1 MSCSVRSAL
10 RKLIGRHASFD
21 GIRHGRAED
30 IDDVAA
36 LGRRLVAKLLSLFLD
51 HFLELCGL
59 WFEAFLDGL
68 YPGFPRIEACR
79 CFRRLRRSAFLLLVR
94 LAGAAGFS
102 SGLCASSSAKLGGH
116 ACWSCGLTEC
126 EFLVLSQV
134 VHVDVAIG
142 LHPVFV
148 GFDGERADEA

>member
-1 MSCSVRSAL
+1 MRL
-10 RKLIGRHASFD
+10 P
-21 GIRHGRAED
+21 
-30 IDDVAA
+30 
-36 LGRRLVAKLLSLFLD
+36 LVAPVRRILLMKGIPREPNRLNPRSV
-51 HFLELCGL
+51 GL
-59 WFEAFLDGL
+59 A
-68 YPGFPRIEACR
+68 R
-79 CFRRLRRSAFLLLVR
+79 
-94 LAGAAGFS
+94 
-102 SGLCASSSAKLGGH
+102 LCASSSAKLGGH

>member
-1 MSCSVRSAL
+1 MDPRWPKMRGL
-10 RKLIGRHASFD
+10 NASL
-21 GIRHGRAED
+21 HGVLPPKVGQPA
-30 IDDVAA
+30 
-36 LGRRLVAKLLSLFLD
+36 
-51 HFLELCGL
+51 
-59 WFEAFLDGL
+59 
-68 YPGFPRIEACR
+68 
-79 CFRRLRRSAFLLLVR
+79 
-94 LAGAAGFS
+94 
-102 SGLCASSSAKLGGH
+102 GLCASSSAKLGGH

>member
-1 MSCSVRSAL
+1 MGLGS
-10 RKLIGRHASFD
+10 
-21 GIRHGRAED
+21 RHGLQQTC
-30 IDDVAA
+30 A
-36 LGRRLVAKLLSLFLD
+36 LCRGRLTTKEPVQLCSCRHPANHKPGPVVRRQLLGSRITRP
-51 HFLELCGL
+51 LCG
-59 WFEAFLDGL
+59 GL
-68 YPGFPRIEACR
+68 L
-79 CFRRLRRSAFLLLVR
+79 LRR
-94 LAGAAGFS
+94 
-102 SGLCASSSAKLGGH
+102 LCASSSAKLGGH

>member
-1 MSCSVRSAL
+1 MAFIRASLASRLADASA
-10 RKLIGRHASFD
+10 
-21 GIRHGRAED
+21 
-30 IDDVAA
+30 
-36 LGRRLVAKLLSLFLD
+36 
-51 HFLELCGL
+51 
-59 WFEAFLDGL
+59 
-68 YPGFPRIEACR
+68 GFG
-79 CFRRLRRSAFLLLVR
+79 AFLLIVR

-102 SGLCASSSAKLGGH
+102 SGLCASSSAELGGH

-148 GFDGERADEA
+148 GFDGEGADEA

>member
-1 MSCSVRSAL
+1 
-10 RKLIGRHASFD
+10 
-21 GIRHGRAED
+21 
-30 IDDVAA
+30 VACTDLYA
-36 LGRRLVAKLLSLFLD
+36 TAKLRWTF
-51 HFLELCGL
+51 FTWKGL
-59 WFEAFLDGL
+59 GCQGDVSANSSAIHQTCKL
-68 YPGFPRIEACR
+68 
-79 CFRRLRRSAFLLLVR
+79 RLTR
-94 LAGAAGFS
+94 
-102 SGLCASSSAKLGGH
+102 LCASSSAKLGGH